1 MSLSFSTTA
10 TVHGLQG
17 RKGKRHDGCVPP
29 MFWAAMPVLA
39 HTARRSGFAANLVLS
54 ASMMALSSS
63 DFPVPAEP
71 VKKMVFSSSTT
82 MRRTA
87 CCSSLSAGRGT
98 PFCVWAAGG
107 LSVAAG
113 DVLSFTLARAV
124 SSRLAITDGALG
136 EGGGILGKKNASR
149 RGCLVGLVWTFSRAL
164 GAFRLGAGG
173 IP

>member
-1 MSLSFSTTA
+1 
-10 TVHGLQG
+10 
-17 RKGKRHDGCVPP
+17 

-63 DFPVPAEP
+63 DLPVPAEP
-71 VKKMVFSSSTT
+71 VKKSVFSSSTT

-87 CCSSLSAGRGT
+87 RCSSLSAGCGA
-98 PFCVWAAGG
+98 PSCVWVDGG
-107 LSVAAG
+107 FLVAAG
-113 DVLSFTLARAV
+113 DGLSFASARAV
-124 SSRLAITDGALG
+124 SSRVNITDGRALG

-149 RGCLVGLVWTFSRAL
+149 RGCLVGLVWAFSRAL
-164 GAFRLGAGG
+164 RAKIFRFCAGG